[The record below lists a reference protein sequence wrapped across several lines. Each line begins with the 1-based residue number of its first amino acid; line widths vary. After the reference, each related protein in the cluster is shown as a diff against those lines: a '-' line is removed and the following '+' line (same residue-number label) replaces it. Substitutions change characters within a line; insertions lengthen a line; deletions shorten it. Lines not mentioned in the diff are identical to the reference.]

1 MTSRLQ
7 TPQAIRSLQRRLYDK
22 AKKEPEYR
30 FYSLYD
36 KVYRRDILEYAYRLA
51 KANAGA
57 PGVDQETFEGIEAK
71 GLEKLLG

>member
-36 KVYRRDILEYAYRLA
+36 KVYRRDILEYA
-51 KANAGA
+51 
-57 PGVDQETFEGIEAK
+57 
-71 GLEKLLG
+71 